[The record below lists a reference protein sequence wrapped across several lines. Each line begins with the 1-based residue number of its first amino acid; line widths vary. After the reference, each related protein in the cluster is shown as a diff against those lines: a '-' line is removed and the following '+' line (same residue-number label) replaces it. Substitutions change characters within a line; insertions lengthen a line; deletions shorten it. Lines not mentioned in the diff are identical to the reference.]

1 MGKIGAAY
9 VSSLSDFKKTN
20 FKTRKNKLK
29 DIFMDELSP
38 FSFPKRKEKFYY
50 SIVMSWN
57 TSAMLEVKPK
67 YLMSL
72 IIFYSLDPKTK
83 ANLDKL

>member
-1 MGKIGAAY
+1 M
-9 VSSLSDFKKTN
+9 SLHSDFKTN

-50 SIVMSWN
+50 LIVMS
-57 TSAMLEVKPK
+57 
-67 YLMSL
+67 
-72 IIFYSLDPKTK
+72 
-83 ANLDKL
+83 